1 MMVAEGRDIR
11 TWLTCLLTLW
21 GLQCF
26 DCISSCNTGSCST
39 EQSSSRS
46 LCEEWLSFRSQQIF
60 SVKDQ
65 VPLFDCA
72 GL

>member
-26 DCISSCNTGSCST
+26 DCIVFPLVTLDHVLQNKFPPDHFVKND
-39 EQSSSRS
+39 S
-46 LCEEWLSFRSQQIF
+46 LSGVGKYFL
-60 SVKDQ
+60 
-65 VPLFDCA
+65 
-72 GL
+72 